1 MNRPRVY
8 YAKWKKSKTDKYC
21 MISPICGIE
30 KINKQNKYREHRGG
44 CQIGGA
50 GGGMR
55 KIGEGN

>member
-1 MNRPRVY
+1 
-8 YAKWKKSKTDKYC
+8 